1 MPDLISVVIPTHNR
15 SERLRQAIES
25 VRTQGWKDLEIIVV
39 DDAST
44 DGTPALMEDLS
55 KLEPRIRYIRNTVAL
70 GGGGARNA
78 GIAAA
83 RGEYVAF
90 LDDDDLWL
98 PEKLERQ
105 YEMLKAHSATA
116 AVSCNFILSA
126 PGRPDVIRTLS
137 APADLQALLRK
148 NLLGGASVCLT
159 TRAKLREI
167 GGFDPAL
174 RSCQDWDLWLKLF
187 ARGSTPICGQPLVR
201 YITHD
206 DGRITGNHDSEYRGR
221 RKIHLRY
228 KPLMDAYTR
237 RYSLCELFF
246 FRRVLFCRGGARL
259 RGLLSLIVAAQGVNK
274 IRFPN
279 RLARILMQTK
289 LRQTVT

>member
-90 LDDDDLWL
+90 LDDDDLAFFASDL
-98 PEKLERQ
+98 
-105 YEMLKAHSATA
+105 MLLGRNG
-116 AVSCNFILSA
+116 VFRILRN
-126 PGRPDVIRTLS
+126 GLRLFDEICF
-137 APADLQALLRK
+137 LLRI
-148 NLLGGASVCLT
+148 LGV
-159 TRAKLREI
+159 I
-167 GGFDPAL
+167 D
-174 RSCQDWDLWLKLF
+174 
-187 ARGSTPICGQPLVR
+187 
-201 YITHD
+201 H
-206 DGRITGNHDSEYRGR
+206 
-221 RKIHLRY
+221 
-228 KPLMDAYTR
+228 
-237 RYSLCELFF
+237 
-246 FRRVLFCRGGARL
+246 
-259 RGLLSLIVAAQGVNK
+259 
-274 IRFPN
+274 
-279 RLARILMQTK
+279 
-289 LRQTVT
+289 

>member
-15 SERLRQAIES
+15 CERLRQAIES
-25 VRTQGWKDLEIIVV
+25 VRTQSWKDLEIIVV

-44 DGTPALMEDLS
+44 DGTPALMAELS
-55 KLEPRIRYIRNTVAL
+55 TIEPRIRHIRNAVSL

-98 PEKLERQ
+98 PEKLQ
-105 YEMLKAHSATA
+105 CQHAILKADGSAA
-116 AVSCNFILSA
+116 AVSCSFILSA
-126 PGRPDVIRTLS
+126 PGRPEVTRTLS

-159 TRAKLREI
+159 TRTTLREI

-187 ARGSTPICGQPLVR
+187 ARGSTPVCARALVR
-201 YITHD
+201 YVTHD

-221 RKIHLRY
+221 RTIHLRY

-237 RYSLCELFF
+237 RYSLCELLF
-246 FRRVLFCRGGARL
+246 FRRVLFCRGRARL
-259 RGLLSLIVAAQGVNK
+259 RGLLSLFVAAQGVNK

-279 RLARILMQTK
+279 RLARIL
-289 LRQTVT
+289 LRSRVPQSLM